1 MEYSS
6 EQWNALVVVAIA
18 GVLAIIPGLDREKRQ
33 RPAGLRTHML
43 VCMSCA
49 LLTIMSRIIYG
60 SDSEARMTANLLTG
74 IGFLG
79 AGVVLQRK
87 TSVHGLTTAASIWM
101 VAIVGIV
108 VGYELYILAIGSTL
122 LFAFVLSVIPRL
134 ESGKNGHTLK
144 HTATDKHNRHEEA
157 PDPKAFF

>member
-134 ESGKNGHTLK
+134 ESGKNGHTVK
-144 HTATDKHNRHEEA
+144 HTATDKHHHPEEA

>member
-1 MEYSS
+1 MEYSA

-122 LFAFVLSVIPRL
+122 LFTFVLSVIPRL
-134 ESGKNGHTLK
+134 ESGKNGHPAK
-144 HTATDKHNRHEEA
+144 HTATDKHDHHEET

>member
-108 VGYELYILAIGSTL
+108 VGYELYILAVGSTL

-134 ESGKNGHTLK
+134 ESGKNGHTAK
-144 HTATDKHNRHEEA
+144 HAMADKRHHSEEA

>member
-108 VGYELYILAIGSTL
+108 IGYELYILAIGSTL

-134 ESGKNGHTLK
+134 ESGKNGHTVK
-144 HTATDKHNRHEEA
+144 HAVADKHDRHEEA
-157 PDPKAFF
+157 PDPKVFF

>member
-1 MEYSS
+1 MEYSA

-18 GVLAIIPGLDREKRQ
+18 GVLAILPGLDREKRQ

-87 TSVHGLTTAASIWM
+87 TSVHGLTTAASVWM
-101 VAIVGIV
+101 MAIIGIV
-108 VGYELYILAIGSTL
+108 VGYELYILAVGSTL
-122 LFAFVLSVIPRL
+122 LFAFVLSVVPRM
-134 ESGKNGHTLK
+134 ESNKSGTMVKQNV
-144 HTATDKHNRHEEA
+144 TDRK
-157 PDPKAFF
+157 PDHSETPSPKGFF